1 MAPKLRRYALDEVKS
16 RWATL
21 LPEHR
26 QAFTSFEDPFLVERI
41 KCALQALF
49 EKQMVMSHL
58 GLQLG
63 DDADPFA
70 SSTLFT
76 TAFEFTWNISR
87 SRNNPAV
94 CLVDPASMPVM
105 AMKLPFLQSVDFFAD
120 LQCVLPDFLS
130 LRSGRVPLPRARWKE
145 IWAVE
150 PSSVS
155 GMEQSL
161 VRLVE
166 QALWNM
172 MSKPACNL
180 AIAEAPA
187 PEQQAEVPL
196 EAWMIEDERPKGAS
210 KKKKL
215 QKQRQRPPRALETF
229 FEEGLGFDRP
239 GCCTPAAEDAD
250 DMTSERC
257 AQDDGAASDDDASV
271 NTVVRQ
277 PSEDFS
283 RCEDFGAAGSDA
295 DESVCMGTFH
305 VDGQSLDGSRDPTA
319 SSTPALGPGRGHRAP
334 KAYELPATPTSSK
347 LAPPELVCYIW
358 TQTAQFGQQDSEAV
372 PVPTQEPASPTA
384 SAAAPVAFSRGHW
397 LGLGSPSARTPA
409 SACRTP
415 KVVVRNTFV
424 DIDDPDDGRPR
435 AAVRCSRSLSPM
447 RRCTSPD
454 DVWYHDNVNHFHG

>member
-1 MAPKLRRYALDEVKS
+1 MAPKLRRCAMDEVKS

-26 QAFTSFEDPFLVERI
+26 QAFMSFEDPFLVERI

-63 DDADPFA
+63 DDPDPFA

-87 SRNNPAV
+87 SRSNPAV

-105 AMKLPFLQSVDFFAD
+105 AMKLPFLQSVDFFQD
-120 LQCVLPDFLS
+120 LQCVMPDFLS
-130 LRSGRVPLPRARWKE
+130 LRSGRAPLPRARWKE

-150 PSSVS
+150 PSSVA

-161 VRLVE
+161 VKLVE

-187 PEQQAEVPL
+187 EEQLCEPVPL
-196 EAWMIEDERPKGAS
+196 EAWMLDDEKPKGS
-210 KKKKL
+210 PEKKKK
-215 QKQRQRPPRALETF
+215 KAQRQRRAPASKPLETTL
-229 FEEGLGFDRP
+229 EEGLGSD
-239 GCCTPAAEDAD
+239 TPATEDER
-250 DMTSERC
+250 TSELC
-257 AQDDGAASDDDASV
+257 AHEEGAA
-271 NTVVRQ
+271 
-277 PSEDFS
+277 
-283 RCEDFGAAGSDA
+283 AAGSDAEGSEA

-305 VDGQSLDGSRDPTA
+305 VDGEGSDISRDPTA
-319 SSTPALGPGRGHRAP
+319 SSTPAAGFGGTREKFAP
-334 KAYELPATPTSSK
+334 KRLATPTSSR

-358 TQTAQFGQQDSEAV
+358 TQTAQFGQHQDR
-372 PVPTQEPASPTA
+372 EPAHGSGAEPMSPACTT
-384 SAAAPVAFSRGHW
+384 PFSRGQW
-397 LGLGSPSARTPA
+397 RGPDQPGTPSAGT
-409 SACRTP
+409 

-424 DIDDPDDGRPR
+424 DIEDPDDEPRGRS
-435 AAVRCSRSLSPM
+435 ARCSRSLSPV
-447 RRCTSPD
+447 RRCPSQD
-454 DVWYHDNVNHFHG
+454 DAWHDRWHLGHQSHWHG